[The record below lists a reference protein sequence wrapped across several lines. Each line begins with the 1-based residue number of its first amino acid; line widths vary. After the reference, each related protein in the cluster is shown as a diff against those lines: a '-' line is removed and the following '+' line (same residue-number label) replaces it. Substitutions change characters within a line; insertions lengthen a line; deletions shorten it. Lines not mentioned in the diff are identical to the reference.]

1 MAELRTR
8 RSGTVVVRLA
18 SSTLT
23 PLPLAVSRAIR
34 RFCSFLFMFLPLLTV
49 PAVLAVPAG
58 LAVLAVTAVPACL
71 ALAADVVSV
80 VLTVAAVLAVPV
92 VLTVLAAVV
101 LPVLLVLAVLAAVVL
116 PVPAVLAVLAAVLPA
131 VVLPVLLVL
140 AVLAAVVLP
149 VPTVLAALPPVLPA
163 VVLPVLLVLAVLAAV
178 LPAVVLPVLLVLAV
192 LPAVLPAVV
201 LPVTAVPAASVSL
214 RLRAVCVPLVFF
226 AAPDDRPVCIFL
238 RLPRSFPYETEYL
251 LSNSAFRSA
260 SSVLTISDSCIFP
273 QRPSIITLSCPTAL
287 LFFKYSQFCA
297 RGPAVF
303 LQFLFAGKD
312 RFTGDHF
319 SFGNAP
325 AHADRKFRGA
335 DAGIFIPAECVF
347 DNAVFK
353 RMECNNTEPSAG
365 SQQIDHAVQ
374 RIFQYFQFSVAG
386 DSDRLE
392 SPFTGIAA
400 LLAHFHGNGLLDDL
414 HELAGRFQRRL
425 LTGAHNI

>member
-58 LAVLAVTAVPACL
+58 LAVLAVSAFPAVPACL
-71 ALAADVVSV
+71 VTAEVPV

-92 VLTVLAAVV
+92 VLTVLTAVV

-116 PVPAVLAVLAAVLPA
+116 PVLFALAVLAAVLPP
-131 VVLPVLLVL
+131 VVLLV
-140 AVLAAVVLP
+140 
-149 VPTVLAALPPVLPA
+149 PTA
-163 VVLPVLLVLAVLAAV
+163 
-178 LPAVVLPVLLVLAV
+178 
-192 LPAVLPAVV
+192 
-201 LPVTAVPAASVSL
+201 PAASVSL

-226 AAPDDRPVCIFL
+226 AAPDDRPVCIFFFFFL
-238 RLPRSFPYETEYL
+238 SFPYETEYL

-347 DNAVFK
+347 DNAVFE

-374 RIFQYFQFSVAG
+374 RIFQYFQLSVAG

-414 HELAGRFQRRL
+414 HELAGRFQRRFL
-425 LTGAHNI
+425 AGAHNI